1 MEHHIQH
8 SWELQPKDAIA
19 LQKALCSKVIRASDL
34 SISQINTV
42 AGIDTHFEQGSAK
55 AAVAVL
61 DLTTLETIE
70 TAVAW
75 KRVNYS
81 YVPGLLSFREG
92 PVVLDALQKIK
103 HAPEVLLFDGQG
115 IAHPR
120 RFGLASHI
128 GLWLDLP
135 SIGCAKTRLSGRY
148 ETPHAA
154 KGSYSYLTD
163 GDEII
168 GAVVRTRSD
177 VKPVF
182 VSIGHRISLQ
192 DSIDIVLKCCPRYRL
207 PETTRRADKLARGG
221 LIGCSENN

>member
-148 ETPHAA
+148 AEPDSE
-154 KGSYSYLTD
+154 KGSYSYLRED
-163 GDEII
+163 GETI
-168 GAVVRTRSD
+168 GAVVRTRKN
-177 VKPVF
+177 VRPVF
-182 VSIGHRISLQ
+182 VSIGHRMNLQ
-192 DSIDIVLKCCPRYRL
+192 DSIRIVLKCCRRYRL
-207 PETTRRADKLARGG
+207 PEPTRRADQLARSWF
-221 LIGCSENN
+221 IG